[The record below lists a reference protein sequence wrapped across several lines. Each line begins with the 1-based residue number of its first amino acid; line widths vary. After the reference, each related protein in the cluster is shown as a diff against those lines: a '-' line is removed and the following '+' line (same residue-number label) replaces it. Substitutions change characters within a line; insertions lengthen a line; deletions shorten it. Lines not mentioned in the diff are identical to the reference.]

1 MLYEFID
8 ANRDEIIARAR
19 ERVRG
24 RQWPSV
30 GAGELE
36 HGVPLSLT
44 QLAETL
50 RLESTGTPFPEGA
63 IGVTATQHGAE
74 SLKRGF
80 TVSQVVI
87 FTISLPLT
95 A

>member
-1 MLYEFID
+1 M
-8 ANRDEIIARAR
+8 
-19 ERVRG
+19 RG

-63 IGVTATQHGAE
+63 MDMDTPSDYARLRE
-74 SLKRGF
+74 SHRELSTHI
-80 TVSQVVI
+80 TV
-87 FTISLPLT
+87 
-95 A
+95 